1 MQYTTISRATVFHIC
16 KNLHKYNII
25 NVLIEYYSMLGA
37 LIKVIKQALIGLLA
51 YLIEK
56 LIIFL
61 DKIA

>member
-1 MQYTTISRATVFHIC
+1 MQYTTISRATVFHIY

-37 LIKVIKQALIGLLA
+37 LVKVIKQALIGLLA

-56 LIIFL
+56 LIMFL
-61 DKIA
+61 DKIV